1 MELRALQVKDS
12 QDSDTAKFR
21 STQKPEQRWLQRIA
35 VGFLS
40 AAILLPSLSGC
51 RSTSQNGAIDAV
63 TRPSSEVS
71 PTNALIQVVAA
82 ENFWGSIAAQL
93 GGDRVKVT
101 SIITNPDTDPHDYEP
116 KPSDARTVATARYV
130 IFNGAGYDAWGQKL
144 VEANPVDGRKVLT
157 VSELVGKKAGDNP
170 HFWYHPDYVL
180 KVVDQVTADLKS
192 LSPSDAAY
200 FDQARSQ
207 FLAVKMKDYKN
218 TIDTIK
224 QKYANTPIGATE
236 SVFAYMVEPLG
247 LKLLTQPTFMNA
259 ISEGEGPTAADKAAF
274 DQQIQQKQIKVLVL
288 NSQNSTPDTQA
299 VQKKAQDAGIAIVP
313 VTETLIPATA
323 NFQDWQTSQLK
334 ALEQALEKSASS
346 K

>member
-1 MELRALQVKDS
+1 MGVRSFQVRFQAFNTDASKS
-12 QDSDTAKFR
+12 RKQKQ
-21 STQKPEQRWLQRIA
+21 TQRLLHLTTS
-35 VGFLS
+35 FL
-40 AAILLPSLSGC
+40 ATTVLLPLLSSCG
-51 RSTSQNGAIDAV
+51 STPQNSAIN
-63 TRPSSEVS
+63 TTPRPTETAS
-71 PTNALIQVVAA
+71 TNAPIAVVAA
-82 ENFWGSIAAQL
+82 ENVWGSIAAQL

-116 KPSDARTVATARYV
+116 KPSDARTIATARYV
-130 IFNGAGYDAWGQKL
+130 IFNGAGYDSWGQKL
-144 VEANPVDGRKVLT
+144 IEANPVNGRKVLT
-157 VSELVGKKAGDNP
+157 VGELVGKQAGDNP

-207 FLAVKMKDYKN
+207 FLSTKLKDYRS
-218 TIDTIK
+218 TIDAIK
-224 QKYANTPIGATE
+224 QKYANTPIGSTE

-247 LKLLTQPTFMNA
+247 LKLLTPPRFMNA
-259 ISEGEGPTAADKAAF
+259 IAEGEEPTAADKAAF
-274 DQQIQQKQIKVLVL
+274 DQQIKQKQIKVLVL
-288 NSQNSTPDTQA
+288 NSQNSTPDTNA
-299 VQKKAQDAGIAIVP
+299 LEKKAQDAGVAIVP

-323 NFQDWQTSQLK
+323 SFQEWQAGQLK